1 MLKDVQGCSLLHQSE
16 LDPNQLLILETKI
29 HVTVPVNLL
38 VNSQKPVTLH
48 KNWFILHDSI
58 GVDKP
63 TFRITNL
70 LIKQPPD

>member
-29 HVTVPVNLL
+29 HVTVTVRNLL
-38 VNSQKPVTLH
+38 DNSQKPVGLH
-48 KNWFILHDSI
+48 KHLFIFHNSI

-63 TFRITNL
+63 TT
-70 LIKQPPD
+70 